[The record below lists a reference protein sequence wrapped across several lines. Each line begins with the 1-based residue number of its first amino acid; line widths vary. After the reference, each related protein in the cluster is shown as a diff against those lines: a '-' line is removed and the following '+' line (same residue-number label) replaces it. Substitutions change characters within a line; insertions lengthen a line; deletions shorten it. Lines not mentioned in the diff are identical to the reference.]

1 LGKCRLNKYLHDI
14 KAHPDGLC
22 AACQVPENIEH
33 VLLGCSASE
42 IPVNLKAKCA
52 QLQTP
57 PTLTTILRSRELQ
70 NLVFDL
76 ALEHSL
82 TL

>member
-1 LGKCRLNKYLHDI
+1 MHDI

-22 AACQVPENIEH
+22 AACQVPETIEH

-42 IPVNLKAKCA
+42 IPIKLKAKYA
-52 QLQTP
+52 QLQAP
-57 PTLTTILRSRELQ
+57 PTLTTILSSRELQ
-70 NLVFDL
+70 DLVFDL
-76 ALEHSL
+76 AVQHSL